1 MLKTASFLTGDNYKM
16 LATDTPASKKKVV
29 AMAIAMLVPVLI
41 WIFNGFMLSFQ
52 VLQSGWGWAI
62 VTAIACGTIVFFI
75 EKLIIMANG
84 NNWLT
89 LFRVCIGLIVALL
102 GSIAIDEV
110 IFKDDINT
118 VSYTHLRAH

>member
-16 LATDTPASKKKVV
+16 LAADTPASKKKVV

-62 VTAIACGTIVFFI
+62 ITAIACGTIVFFI

-84 NNWLT
+84 NKWLT
-89 LFRVCIGLIVALL
+89 FFRVCIGLIVALL

-110 IFKDDINT
+110 IFKDDIRLQFLFQT
-118 VSYTHLRAH
+118 